1 MDYLQRVSKAKGEPI
16 VVRESDYYE
25 RWRLFQECDNGH
37 IAVVAHRRAGKTTAI
52 SEKAIKSNKNV
63 VIFDRYVASS
73 QAHRDMIRSRLI
85 QDGIQYD
92 YTSNGFSLGNGRTIS
107 LEMKIGEYAPQELN
121 DCLVIFD
128 EADSMMI
135 HSSWLEQVMIYADVI
150 MVSTYTA
157 LLDNTFKKFLS
168 NRIKPRIGDHEVLAF
183 IMPSPRAPS
192 SYGELFMDAEQIALQ
207 IECDL
212 ARARKFNGIRHGRG
226 RRLNA
231 SFQTTEETRQVLPSD
246 NVTASDI
253 GNGTASDNG

>member
-1 MDYLQRVSKAKGEPI
+1 MEYLQRVSRATGEPI
-16 VVRESDYYE
+16 VVQESDYQE
-25 RWRLFQECDNGH
+25 RWRLFHECDNGH
-37 IAVVAHRRAGKTTAI
+37 IAVVAHRRAGKTTAL
-52 SEKAIKSNKNV
+52 SEKVIRSNKNV
-63 VIFDRYVASS
+63 VVFDRYVASS

-92 YTSNGFSLGNGRTIS
+92 YTSNGFSLENGRTIS
-107 LEMKIGEYAPQELN
+107 FEMKIGEYSPQELN

-157 LLDNTFKKFLS
+157 LLDNTFKKFFGH
-168 NRIKPRIGDHEVLAF
+168 RIKPRIGNHEVQTF

-231 SFQTTEETRQVLPSD
+231 SFQTTEEARQMLLGD
-246 NVTASDI
+246 TIAASDI
-253 GNGTASDNG
+253 GNSTPGNNG